1 MEVGSSKGER
11 NPTEARFVAWP
22 ETKTSWRT
30 IGSWKGTFTLE
41 NVSKNWIQEKRK
53 LAEEA
58 EKAEKREKSK
68 PKMDLSSLGM
78 LEEKM
83 REIERVRK
91 EKEEQRKKEK
101 EWERQEKIK
110 NQETFTYQT
119 NDAFER

>member
-1 MEVGSSKGER
+1 
-11 NPTEARFVAWP
+11 
-22 ETKTSWRT
+22 
-30 IGSWKGTFTLE
+30 
-41 NVSKNWIQEKRK
+41 
-53 LAEEA
+53 
-58 EKAEKREKSK
+58 
-68 PKMDLSSLGM
+68 MDLSSLGM

-119 NDAFER
+119 NEAFERWAYLGLFLSEKLF